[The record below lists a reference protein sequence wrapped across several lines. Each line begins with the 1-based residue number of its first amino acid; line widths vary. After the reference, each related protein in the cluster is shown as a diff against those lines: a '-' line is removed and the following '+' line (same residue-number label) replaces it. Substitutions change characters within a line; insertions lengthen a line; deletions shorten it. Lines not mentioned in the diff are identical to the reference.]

1 MSHSLKQSFKE
12 DIFSGSISQ
21 VALLAYEFIRVTDF
35 SCPERL
41 PAPVCA
47 PSGTLLSK
55 SVLQMTNSMWHLR
68 SAAFLLLVSPKSHY
82 HTQTNLNV
90 SLLHH
95 VLHNGR
101 GTEKHIKAHL
111 LLLILLLESHLGHP
125 VVDDRQ
131 KKCKKLKKIFQS

>member
-125 VVDDRQ
+125 VVVAMQ
-131 KKCKKLKKIFQS
+131 KKSICPSQL